1 MRSRTIG
8 VSVLT
13 TTALFGLTAAC
24 APAGGGKAADI
35 GRAARAAAPAA
46 AGATPAPT
54 AKGKAAVKGGG
65 GLIADLSG
73 AEILSQAHEA
83 MRKVESAR
91 VVAKMREEETRVE
104 FDLTLDNKGS
114 CKGAIRYDGMGKVEL
129 IKSTDLVHFKGD
141 ADYWR
146 ATAAKEHAPKRQAD
160 AMVTMLADRWLK
172 MPVSNAKAAALKRM
186 CDLDKLT
193 GGGGRPNPLAR
204 KGETVT
210 IDGKQALA
218 VITAAKE
225 GTETDYVATQGT
237 PYVLKSTV
245 SGDDTGEV
253 LFSDFGTPVDTA
265 LPEGADVLDLSK
277 LGDGGPAETV

>member
-54 AKGKAAVKGGG
+54 AKGRAAVKGG

-73 AEILSQAHEA
+73 AEILSQSHEA

-91 VVAKMREEETRVE
+91 VVAKMREEGTRVE
-104 FDLTLDNKGS
+104 FDLALDKKGS
-114 CKGAIRYDGMGKVEL
+114 CKGSIRYDAMGKVDL
-129 IKSTDLVHFKGD
+129 IKSADLVHFKGD

-146 ATAAKEHAPKRQAD
+146 ATAAKEHAPKRQAE

-172 MPVSNAKAAALKRM
+172 MPVSDAKAAALKQM
-186 CDLDKLT
+186 CDLNKLT
-193 GGGGRPNPLAR
+193 DGGGRPHPLAR

-218 VITAAKE
+218 VVTAAKE
-225 GTETDYVATQGT
+225 GTETDYIATQGT

-277 LGDGGPAETV
+277 LGDGGPAEAV

>member
-35 GRAARAAAPAA
+35 GRAARAAAPAS

-54 AKGKAAVKGGG
+54 AKGRAAVKGG

-73 AEILSQAHEA
+73 AEILSQSHEA
-83 MRKVESAR
+83 MRKVASAR
-91 VVAKMREEETRVE
+91 VVAKMREEGTRVE
-104 FDLTLDNKGS
+104 FDLALDRKGS
-114 CKGAIRYDGMGKVEL
+114 CKGSIRYDGMGEVDL

-146 ATAAKEHAPKRQAD
+146 ATAAKEHAPKRQAE

-172 MPVSNAKAAALKRM
+172 MPVSDAKAAALKHM

-193 GGGGRPNPLAR
+193 DGGGRPNPLAR

-218 VITAAKE
+218 VVTAARE
-225 GTETDYVATQGT
+225 GTETDYIATQGT

-253 LFSDFGTPVDTA
+253 LFSGFGTPVDTA

-277 LGDGGPAETV
+277 LGDGGAAETV

>member
-13 TTALFGLTAAC
+13 TTALFGLTTAC
-24 APAGGGKAADI
+24 APVGGSKAADI
-35 GRAARAAAPAA
+35 GRAARAAASAS
-46 AGATPAPT
+46 AGATPAPA
-54 AKGKAAVKGGG
+54 AKGKATGM
-65 GLIADLSG
+65 LADLSG
-73 AEILSQAHEA
+73 AEILSQSHEA
-83 MRKVESAR
+83 MRKVESTR
-91 VVAKMREEETRVE
+91 VVAKMHEEGSPLE
-104 FDLTLDNKGS
+104 FDLTLDKKGS
-114 CKGAIRYDGMGKVEL
+114 CKGTVRYDGMGKVDL
-129 IKSTDLVHFKGD
+129 IKSAELIHFKGD

-172 MPVSNAKAAALKRM
+172 MPVSDAKASAMKHM

-193 GGGGRPNPLAR
+193 DGRGRPNPLAR

-210 IDGKQALA
+210 IDGKQAMA
-218 VITAAKE
+218 VITAAKN
-225 GTETDYVATQGT
+225 GTETDYIATQGT

-245 SGDDTGEV
+245 SGDETGEV
-253 LFSDFGTPVDTA
+253 LFSAFGAPVDTA

>member
-13 TTALFGLTAAC
+13 TTALFGLTTAC
-24 APAGGGKAADI
+24 APVGGSKAADI
-35 GRAARAAAPAA
+35 GRAARAAAPAS
-46 AGATPAPT
+46 AGATPPPA
-54 AKGKAAVKGGG
+54 AKGKGAGKGSGM
-65 GLIADLSG
+65 LADLSG

-91 VVAKMREEETRVE
+91 VVAKMHEEGSPVE
-104 FDLTLDNKGS
+104 FDLTLDKKGS
-114 CKGAIRYDGMGKVEL
+114 CKGAVRYDGMGKVDL
-129 IKSTDLVHFKGD
+129 IKSTDLIHFKGD

-146 ATAAKEHAPKRQAD
+146 GTAAKEHAPKRQTE

-172 MPVSNAKAAALKRM
+172 MPVSDAKASAMKHL

-193 GGGGRPNPLAR
+193 DGGGRPNPLAR

-218 VITAAKE
+218 VVTAAKN
-225 GTETDYVATQGT
+225 GTETDYIATQGT

-245 SGDDTGEV
+245 SGDETGEI
-253 LFSDFGTPVDTA
+253 LFSGFGTPVDTA